1 MNRFFLFSILFF
13 SLFIVACEEPEI
25 ITDSNSFDPVI
36 DSELADSLVEEA
48 NDELYDELMWLAE
61 TEPPEDPSLID
72 EWLDLSDAYEY
83 ASNVMVQNMLKID
96 AEEGIDAFI
105 NKRKPKWQDK

>member
-1 MNRFFLFSILFF
+1 MYTIQCREVFVNRFFLFSILFF

-72 EWLDLSDAYEY
+72 EWLDLSDAYELY
-83 ASNVMVQNMLKID
+83 NEALD
-96 AEEGIDAFI
+96 ADP
-105 NKRKPKWQDK
+105 NH